1 MSSGDQQR
9 EQPEQGEQG
18 EQHTNHPQHTEN
30 SPENPPQTVDIQDI
44 YESKE
49 NIQPLAKGRS
59 ASTLSSIFRSD
70 RQSRRRELDEQH
82 HAFEAQI
89 TTATEEDDDPFRVY
103 SEYIKWAIEVYPSGE
118 SHESNIVPL
127 LERTTRTFKDDER
140 YRRDVR
146 YLRCWILYSKYVH
159 ESRDIF
165 RFLLANDIGTIWGLL
180 YEEAATAEESRGF
193 HQKAKEIYE
202 LGISRKAQPTERL
215 RKRYD
220 DFKVRMA
227 NAPPST
233 TSSLPRKGLL
243 GSSAIAPATATPFTS
258 TSATPRM
265 AIFNEDDAE
274 SGSSGPWDHYGSR
287 DDRRK
292 ENVVEKTSMKGET
305 IQQGKAITP
314 KAEKVAIF
322 SDFNDEEAGAG
333 PKEADLGSSEPSEA
347 EQLRLNPFKNFE
359 QPPKLDVDVSGEK
372 KKSSGSSSSSGKKK
386 EKEKEKGKTTSS
398 KGEPRVA
405 VDLQRVYCDN
415 TEYSFMEL
423 KAKQLGLFGKKY
435 PEPTVNEWDWMP
447 KDEPSIDEKPRKRAP
462 SPTVNT
468 KAALDDVMELF
479 NQPLACDRP
488 NSPSSDSDDSSV
500 DAPQPLVMP
509 TPNKAPMMMFTDEHT
524 ARVPPTVAEEDSSP
538 PGPMYKDENVA
549 STPAVKST
557 SGPVR
562 MPFGM
567 KPSVE
572 EEEVG
577 EQDGSQ
583 SQVQT
588 QVEEEY
594 YDDLNKQSRFP
605 PINLMTPITERTCEF
620 TQRVDPADTLDRSR
634 ATFPTAPFQGTIAE
648 ENEDSMVSN
657 SNINTHPNSTT
668 GDARTTLTLQDSM
681 MGHTPQGAPPIAP
694 PPAVDPPP
702 LPTFEL
708 GEEFT
713 QQDITAHTGKFELP
727 EGFTIHPG
735 GLAQMED
742 VDVVDTMKF
751 NLGSSIPAQPAQP
764 LKAPQIAHLQ
774 AQSPAPPSPAI
785 PVSPGSGKID
795 APNPCVAN
803 TRTIVDSILKR
814 SHLNVYNLGTFHTAR
829 NNLEVLNKVE
839 KGVKKR
845 PSSSR
850 NKTMDE
856 ETYPLKLP
864 KYGGDDDVYDIKA
877 KIGQGGFGAVFVASE
892 RNKSGGK
899 SYEFDME
906 NLDGS
911 FNSQFATSEEDL
923 AVALK
928 IEKPARVWEFYILN
942 ALHQRLEERDRR
954 SIVMPHGLYAYKDES
969 VLCMEYADQGTL
981 LDVVNHAPEWFSS
994 SSTGLDEVLVVFFAI
1009 ELIRTLNSIHKGGII
1024 HGDLKIDNCLIRLE
1038 DAGDF
1043 WTNVYQRSGEGG
1055 WSMKGLKLI
1064 DFGRSID
1071 VDAFKQPVGRKFL
1084 NDWPGD
1090 EKDCWQ
1096 IKQKV
1101 PWNFEPDYFGLAAI
1115 IHCMLFG
1122 KYIET
1127 IEAGGRI
1134 KLRNNLKRYWQHEIW
1149 SSIFDFLLNP
1159 AMYKDTLPAIS
1170 KMDSLQS
1177 SLEDWL
1183 ETNCHSK
1190 GRNLRFTVK
1199 MMERR
1204 CRELAASRRL

>member
-1 MSSGDQQR
+1 M
-9 EQPEQGEQG
+9 
-18 EQHTNHPQHTEN
+18 
-30 SPENPPQTVDIQDI
+30 
-44 YESKE
+44 
-49 NIQPLAKGRS
+49 
-59 ASTLSSIFRSD
+59 
-70 RQSRRRELDEQH
+70 
-82 HAFEAQI
+82 
-89 TTATEEDDDPFRVY
+89 
-103 SEYIKWAIEVYPSGE
+103 
-118 SHESNIVPL
+118 PL
-127 LERTTRTFKDDER
+127 LERTTRIFKDDER

-233 TSSLPRKGLL
+233 TSALPKKGIL
-243 GSSAIAPATATPFTS
+243 GSSAIAPATATPS
-258 TSATPRM
+258 TSSAPRM
-265 AIFNEDDAE
+265 AIFNEDDPE
-274 SGSSGPWDHYGSR
+274 PGSSGAWDRFGSR

-305 IQQGKAITP
+305 IQQGKTITP

-322 SDFNDEEAGAG
+322 SDFNDDEAAGDGA
-333 PKEADLGSSEPSEA
+333 KEADLGTSEPSEA
-347 EQLRLNPFKNFE
+347 EQLRLNPFKNFA
-359 QPPKLDVDVSGEK
+359 QPPKLDVDVSDEK
-372 KKSSGSSSSSGKKK
+372 KKSNGSSSSSSGKKR
-386 EKEKEKGKTTSS
+386 EKVKSKTPISS

-405 VDLQRVYCDN
+405 VDLHRVYCDN

-423 KAKQLGLFGKKY
+423 KAKQMGLFGKKY
-435 PEPTVNEWDWMP
+435 PEPASGEWDWMP
-447 KDEPSIDEKPRKRAP
+447 KDEPSIDEKREYQYFAADAKSNFQTARKRAP

-500 DAPQPLVMP
+500 DVPQPLVMP

-524 ARVPPTVAEEDSSP
+524 ARVPPAVAEEDSSP
-538 PGPMYKDENVA
+538 PAAMYKDENAAAVA
-549 STPAVKST
+549 STPAIKSS

-567 KPSVE
+567 KPPAEEEQVVE
-572 EEEVG
+572 E
-577 EQDGSQ
+577 QDVSQ
-583 SQVQT
+583 PQA
-588 QVEEEY
+588 EEY
-594 YDDLNKQSRFP
+594 CDDLNKQSRFP
-605 PINLMTPITERTCEF
+605 PINLMTPITERTFEF
-620 TQRVDPADTLDRSR
+620 TQRVDTVDRSR
-634 ATFPTAPFQGTIAE
+634 AVFAAAPFQATIAE

-657 SNINTHPNSTT
+657 SNIDTLRNST
-668 GDARTTLTLQDSM
+668 ALKNSM

-694 PPAVDPPP
+694 PPAIDPPP

-713 QQDITAHTGKFELP
+713 QQDITAQTGKFELP

-742 VDVVDTMKF
+742 VEVVDTMKF

-764 LKAPQIAHLQ
+764 LQAPQITQLQ

-785 PVSPGSGKID
+785 PVSPSSGKID

-839 KGVKKR
+839 KGVRKR

-892 RNKSGGK
+892 RNKGSGKG
-899 SYEFDME
+899 YELDLE
-906 NLDGS
+906 NFDGS
-911 FNSQFATSEEDL
+911 FTSQFATSAEEDA

-954 SIVMPHGLYAYKDES
+954 SIVKPHGLYAYKDES

-1009 ELIRTLNSIHKGGII
+1009 ELIRTLNGIHKGGII

-1038 DAGDF
+1038 DAGEM

-1101 PWNFEPDYFGLAAI
+1101 PWNFEPDYYGLAAI

-1149 SSIFDFLLNP
+1149 SSVFDFLLNP
-1159 AMYKDTLPAIS
+1159 GMYKENLPAIS

-1177 SLEDWL
+1177 SLEAWL

>member
-1 MSSGDQQR
+1 MSSDDQQQHEHQQ
-9 EQPEQGEQG
+9 EQQQPQPQEQQDGQ
-18 EQHTNHPQHTEN
+18 PQED
-30 SPENPPQTVDIQDI
+30 QQAVDIQDI

-82 HAFEAQI
+82 QAYEDQI
-89 TTATEEDDDPFRVY
+89 RSATEEDDDPFRVY
-103 SEYIKWAIEVYPSGE
+103 SEYIKWAIEAYPSGE

-215 RKRYD
+215 KKRYD
-220 DFKVRMA
+220 DFNVRMA
-227 NAPPST
+227 NAPPSAS
-233 TSSLPRKGLL
+233 SSLPKKGIL
-243 GSSAIAPATATPFTS
+243 GSSTIAPAAATAS
-258 TSATPRM
+258 TSSAPRM
-265 AIFNEDDAE
+265 AIFSEDDAE
-274 SGSSGPWDHYGSR
+274 PGSSGAWERFGSR

-305 IQQGKAITP
+305 IQQGKAVTP
-314 KAEKVAIF
+314 KAEKIAIF
-322 SDFNDEEAGAG
+322 SDINEEEEGGARD
-333 PKEADLGSSEPSEA
+333 ADLGTSEPSEA

-359 QPPKLDVDVSGEK
+359 QPPKLDIDVSSEK
-372 KKSSGSSSSSGKKK
+372 KKSSSSSSSGKKK
-386 EKEKEKGKTTSS
+386 EKEKSKASSSS

-405 VDLQRVYCDN
+405 VDLNRVYCDN
-415 TEYSFMEL
+415 TEFSFMEL
-423 KAKQLGLFGKKY
+423 KAKQMGLFGKKY
-435 PEPTVNEWDWMP
+435 PEPAADEWDWMP
-447 KDEPSIDEKPRKRAP
+447 RDEPSIEEKPRKRAP

-488 NSPSSDSDDSSV
+488 DSPPSDSDDSSV
-500 DAPQPLVMP
+500 DAPQPLIMP
-509 TPNKAPMMMFTDEHT
+509 TPNKAPMMMYTDEHT
-524 ARVPPTVAEEDSSP
+524 ARVPPMIAEDDSSP
-538 PGPMYKDENVA
+538 PPAMYKDENAAAV
-549 STPAVKST
+549 STPAVKSS

-562 MPFGM
+562 MPFGL
-567 KPSVE
+567 KPAVEEQSEESVE
-572 EEEVG
+572 QHSE
-577 EQDGSQ
+577 SQ
-583 SQVQT
+583 QP
-588 QVEEEY
+588 VEEEY

-605 PINLMTPITERTCEF
+605 PINLMTPITERTFEV
-620 TQRVDPADTLDRSR
+620 TQRVDTADRSK
-634 ATFPTAPFQGTIAE
+634 AVFAAAPLQATIAE
-648 ENEDSMVSN
+648 ENEDSMISN
-657 SNINTHPNSTT
+657 SNLNALQNSL
-668 GDARTTLTLQDSM
+668 AQSNALQNSM
-681 MGHTPQGAPPIAP
+681 IGHTPQGAPPIAP
-694 PPAVDPPP
+694 PPAIAPPP

-708 GEEFT
+708 GDDLT
-713 QQDITAHTGKFELP
+713 QHDLTTQTGKFELP

-735 GLAQMED
+735 GLQPMED
-742 VDVVDTMKF
+742 VEVVDTMKF

-764 LKAPQIAHLQ
+764 LQ
-774 AQSPAPPSPAI
+774 AQNPYIAQLQGGTPAPPSPAI
-785 PVSPGSGKID
+785 PVSPGTGKID

-814 SHLNVYNLGTFHTAR
+814 SHMNVFKLNSFHTAQG
-829 NNLEVLNKVE
+829 NLEVLNRVE

-845 PSSSR
+845 PASSR

-856 ETYPLKLP
+856 ETYPLKLR
-864 KYGGDDDVYDIKA
+864 KVDGDDDVYDIKA

-892 RNKSGGK
+892 RSKQSEK
-899 SYEFDME
+899 QLDFE
-906 NLDGS
+906 NFDGS
-911 FNSQFATSEEDL
+911 FTSQFAAGAEEDIP
-923 AVALK
+923 VALK

-942 ALHQRLEERDRR
+942 ALHQRLDERDRR
-954 SIVMPHGLYAYKDES
+954 SIVKPHGLYAYKDES

-994 SSTGLDEVLVVFFAI
+994 SSTGLDEVLVVFFSI
-1009 ELIRTLNSIHKGGII
+1009 ELFRTLNAIHKGGVI

-1038 DAGDF
+1038 DAGEM
-1043 WTNVYQRSGEGG
+1043 WTNAYNRSGEDG
-1055 WSMKGLKLI
+1055 WANKGLKLI

-1071 VDAFKQPVGRKFL
+1071 VDAFKHPVGRKFL

-1096 IKQKV
+1096 IKKKV

-1127 IEAGGRI
+1127 VEAGGRI

-1149 SSIFDFLLNP
+1149 SSVFDFLLNP
-1159 AMYKDTLPAIS
+1159 GMYKDTLPALS
-1170 KMDSLQS
+1170 KMESLQAN
-1177 SLEDWL
+1177 LEDWL

-1204 CRELAASRRL
+1204 CREQAAQRKL